1 MQQICDFHLR
11 FIKQVCCE
19 NQCSSKLLCDECLKS
34 SNDHAGHR
42 LVDLQQFI
50 NLAEQFLKGG
60 YPEVVLYGADLNT
73 KTKIY
78 VENTQNIKQEMQAQ
92 YVKMLEDQIQKY
104 INQLVDG
111 VKQGKKM
118 IIDFVNQIIDES
130 FSSVVLNN
138 RECSHIIVKAVL
150 QAFEQK
156 ISTKDG
162 NNLLYRLHTGQLE
175 KDYYEKK
182 IQGLVELFQ
191 THLKQILEPL
201 SNQVESYSKQFVQQM
216 EKVKAQVKNEHFT
229 SNKTNMMTKQFKIKD
244 MMIDQNLQL
253 KVEQPNYVSRKH
265 NSSLPPPLQN
275 ESEYQNIFKLK
286 TARIPKQRKLELLKS
301 LDFMHHTARS
311 DSNLQ
316 TISQI
321 IPQKAQIDNGGQDLK
336 RIMVVNSIHQNLVD
350 VISIQ
355 GNICMTSGRDGTL
368 NLFTIQIEANDISIV
383 NQHQIKPHQELRDV
397 EVCQTPGMF
406 MTVGRNIKIINEKY
420 VDLGYIVKLFLFQD
434 VKDIELLTE
443 FRDLHNQPIEKLKF
457 INENYI
463 RTRIEYSKF
472 SNELEFASQT
482 LDTIKVWKFSFDSSK
497 IYEGEM
503 QEMYKIEL
511 KQQIIKS
518 IEFCSDLLIITSKS
532 SYSIYHKTNLIKQ
545 QVQGK
550 DFIVKSKVINNNRVL
565 ILSNQGVITILDMI
579 KIKNNDKTFEPQK
592 INIKKHLRLILFEK
606 EEKEIEFIDCIQ
618 INQRFLIFMHSTVY
632 DYFLILNKNLD
643 IENRLRFPPSEIR
656 LLKCLELDKYNL
668 FLSVEGK
675 NDFGIWN
682 IILK

>member
-19 NQCSSKLLCDECLKS
+19 NQCSSKLLCDECIKQN
-34 SNDHAGHR
+34 NDHAGHR
-42 LVDLQQFI
+42 LVDLQQFM

-78 VENTQNIKQEMQAQ
+78 VSNTQDIKQEMQAQ
-92 YVKMLEDQIQKY
+92 YVKILEDQIQKY

-111 VKQGKKM
+111 IKQGKKM
-118 IIDFVNQIIDES
+118 IIDFVNSIIEES
-130 FSSVVLNN
+130 FSSAVLNN
-138 RECSHIIVKAVL
+138 RECSHMIVKGVL

-191 THLKQILEPL
+191 THLQQILEPL
-201 SNQVESYSKQFVQQM
+201 GNQVENYAKQFLQQM
-216 EKVKAQVKNEHFT
+216 EKVKVSVKNEHF
-229 SNKTNMMTKQFKIKD
+229 NMNRTNMLAKQFKIKD
-244 MMIDQNLQL
+244 MVIDQNLQL
-253 KVEQPNYVSRKH
+253 KVEQPNYISRKH
-265 NSSLPPPLQN
+265 NVSLPPPLQN

-311 DSNLQ
+311 DSNMQ

-321 IPQKAQIDNGGQDLK
+321 TPQKAKLDNAGQDLK
-336 RIMVVNSIHQNLVD
+336 RIMVVNSIHQNLLD

-355 GNICMTSGRDGTL
+355 GNICMTSGKEGTL
-368 NLFTIQIEANDISIV
+368 NLFTIQIEGTDISII

-406 MTVGRNIKIINEKY
+406 LTVGRNIKVTNEKY

-434 VKDIELLTE
+434 IKDIELLTE

-482 LDTIKVWKFSFDSSK
+482 VDTIKVWKFSFDSSK

-503 QEMYKIEL
+503 QEMYKIEV
-511 KQQIIKS
+511 KQQIIKC
-518 IEFCSDLLIITSKS
+518 IEFSNDFLILTTKQN
-532 SYSIYHKTNLIKQ
+532 YSIYHKTTLIKQ

-550 DFIVKSKVINNNRVL
+550 DFIVKSKVINNNRVM
-565 ILSNQGVITILDMI
+565 ILSNQGVITILDML
-579 KIKNNDKTFEPQK
+579 KIKNNEKSFEPQK
-592 INIKKHLRLILFEK
+592 INIKKYLRLILFEK
-606 EEKEIEFIDCIQ
+606 EEKEVEFIDCIQ
-618 INQRFLIFMHSTVY
+618 INQKFLVFMHSTVY
-632 DYFLILNKNLD
+632 DYFLTLNKNFEV
-643 IENRLRFPPSEIR
+643 ENRYRYPPSEIR
-656 LLKCLELDKYNL
+656 LLKCLEFDKYNL
-668 FLSVEGK
+668 IISVEGK

-682 IILK
+682 IVLK